1 MKPRDIKI
9 IQSVLEVIKEPIKV
23 TEIYHKAKEL
33 FEKGEIT
40 NMFDCGGETPH
51 QSVSSY
57 IYTALNKGEELPF
70 LKAQEKPVLI
80 ALKDAPKE
88 PVLSAEKIS
97 TPSVK
102 IAHERDL
109 HPFLTYMAIN
119 NENLKCYTKTIFHEE
134 SSKSI
139 KGMDRWLYPDMVGV
153 RFLHAEWSNE
163 NLIAFSKKFDTL
175 PVKLVSFELKKEISV
190 HNCRECYFQAISNS
204 SWANE
209 GYLVGHHVDTHNL
222 KLMDLLKRLHA
233 SFGIGVIDLR
243 TNEDKSAILL
253 NAKYKEKI
261 DYTMAQELSD
271 KNKKFSGFLK
281 SVVDYDPDFPNRY
294 KDEFDEVKKKEEL
307 YPITHNFLFKNA
319 LSGFVRAF
327 QKPQIKR

>member
-1 MKPRDIKI
+1 MKPQDVEIV
-9 IQSVLEVIKEPIKV
+9 QSVLEITGPISP
-23 TEIYHKAKEL
+23 TEVYDKAKEL

-40 NMFDCGGETPH
+40 KTFDYGGNTPH
-51 QSVSSY
+51 QSVSAS

-80 ALKDAPKE
+80 ALKDAAKE
-88 PVLSAEKIS
+88 PFLNMEKIS
-97 TPSVK
+97 VPSAK

-109 HPFLTYMAIN
+109 HPFLTYMAYY

-134 SSKSI
+134 SVKSP

-153 RFLHAEWSNE
+153 RFLHAELSNE

-190 HNCRECYFQAISNS
+190 NNCRECYFQAISNS

-209 GYLVGHHVDTHNL
+209 GYLVGRHIDTHNPQ
-222 KLMDLLKRLHA
+222 LMDLLKRLHA

-261 DYTMAQELSD
+261 DYTVALELSE
-271 KNKKFSGFLK
+271 KNPKFSGFLK
-281 SVVDYDPDFPNRY
+281 SVVDYDPNFPNRY

-307 YPITHNFLFKNA
+307 YPNPS
-319 LSGFVRAF
+319 LSF
-327 QKPQIKR
+327 

>member
-1 MKPRDIKI
+1 MKPQDVEIV
-9 IQSVLEVIKEPIKV
+9 QSVLEITGPISP
-23 TEIYHKAKEL
+23 TEVYDKAKEL
-33 FEKGEIT
+33 YNEGKIT
-40 NMFDCGGETPH
+40 NMFDYGGNTPH
-51 QSVSSY
+51 QSVSAS
-57 IYTALNKGEELPF
+57 IYTALNKGEGLPF

-80 ALKDAPKE
+80 ALKGTAKE
-88 PVLSAEKIS
+88 PVLNMEKIS
-97 TPSVK
+97 APSAK

-109 HPFLTYMAIN
+109 HPFLTYMAFH

-134 SSKSI
+134 SVKSP

-153 RFLHAEWSNE
+153 RFLHAELSNE

-190 HNCRECYFQAISNS
+190 NNCRECYFQAISNS
-204 SWANE
+204 SNE
-209 GYLVGHHVDTHNL
+209 GYLVGRHIDTHNPQ
-222 KLMDLLKRLHA
+222 LMDLLKRLHA

-243 TNEDKSAILL
+243 TDEDKSAILL

-261 DYTMAQELSD
+261 DYTVASELSD

-281 SVVDYDPDFPNRY
+281 SVVDYDPNHQHRY

-307 YPITHNFLFKNA
+307 YPNPS
-319 LSGFVRAF
+319 LSF
-327 QKPQIKR
+327 

>member
-1 MKPRDIKI
+1 MKPQDIEI
-9 IQSVLEVIKEPIKV
+9 IQSVLEITGPIKV
-23 TEIYHKAKEL
+23 TLVYDKAKEL
-33 FEKGEIT
+33 FEKGKIT
-40 NMFDCGGETPH
+40 KMFDYGGNTPH
-51 QSVSSY
+51 QSVSAP

-70 LKAQEKPVLI
+70 LKTQEKPVLI
-80 ALKDAPKE
+80 ALKSTMNE
-88 PVLSAEKIS
+88 PVLNTQKPSA
-97 TPSVK
+97 PSVK

-134 SSKSI
+134 SVKSP

-153 RFLHAEWSNE
+153 RFLHAELSNE

-175 PVKLVSFELKKEISV
+175 PVKLVSFELKKEISAN
-190 HNCRECYFQAISNS
+190 NCRECYFQAISNS

-209 GYLVGHHVDTHNL
+209 GYLVGRHIDTHNS

-261 DYTMAQELSD
+261 DYTMAQELSE
-271 KNKKFSGFLK
+271 KNPKFSGFLK

-307 YPITHNFLFKNA
+307 YPNPS
-319 LSGFVRAF
+319 LSF
-327 QKPQIKR
+327 

>member
-1 MKPRDIKI
+1 MKPQDIEI

-23 TEIYHKAKEL
+23 TEIYDKAKEL

-40 NMFDCGGETPH
+40 NMFDYGGNTPD
-51 QSVSSY
+51 QSVSAS
-57 IYTALNKGEELPF
+57 IYTALNKGEDLPF
-70 LKAQEKPVLI
+70 LKVQEKPVLI
-80 ALKDAPKE
+80 AQ
-88 PVLSAEKIS
+88 KIS
-97 TPSVK
+97 IPGTK

-109 HPFLTYMAIN
+109 HPFLTYMAFH
-119 NENLKCYTKTIFHEE
+119 NENLKCYTKTIFHEG
-134 SSKSI
+134 SLKSP

-153 RFLHAEWSNE
+153 RFLHAELSNE

-190 HNCRECYFQAISNS
+190 NNCRECYFQAISNS

-209 GYLVGHHVDTHNL
+209 GYLVGHHIDTHDP

-243 TNEDKSAILL
+243 TDEDKSAILL

-261 DYTMAQELSD
+261 DYTVASELSD

-307 YPITHNFLFKNA
+307 YPN
-319 LSGFVRAF
+319 S
-327 QKPQIKR
+327 

>member
-1 MKPRDIKI
+1 MKPQDIEI
-9 IQSVLEVIKEPIKV
+9 VQSVLEITGPIKV
-23 TEIYHKAKEL
+23 TEVYDKAKEL
-33 FEKGEIT
+33 FEKGEIA
-40 NMFDCGGETPH
+40 NMFDYGGNTPH
-51 QSVSSY
+51 QSVSAF

-80 ALKDAPKE
+80 ALKDAAKE
-88 PVLSAEKIS
+88 PVLNIEKIS
-97 TPSVK
+97 APSVK
-102 IAHERDL
+102 IMHERDL
-109 HPFLTYMAIN
+109 HPFLTYMAFH

-134 SSKSI
+134 SVKSP

-153 RFLHAEWSNE
+153 RFLHAELSNE

-190 HNCRECYFQAISNS
+190 NNCRECYFQAISNS

-209 GYLVGHHVDTHNL
+209 GYLVGRHIDTHNS

-243 TNEDKSAILL
+243 TDEDKSTILL

-271 KNKKFSGFLK
+271 KNPKFSGFLK
-281 SVVDYDPDFPNRY
+281 SVVDYEPAHSYRY

-307 YPITHNFLFKNA
+307 YPNSS
-319 LSGFVRAF
+319 LSF
-327 QKPQIKR
+327 

>member
-1 MKPRDIKI
+1 MKPRDIEI
-9 IQSVLEVIKEPIKV
+9 VQSVLEIIKEPIKV
-23 TEIYHKAKEL
+23 TEIYDKAKEL
-33 FEKGEIT
+33 FEKGEIE
-40 NMFDCGGETPH
+40 NMFDCGGKTPH

-57 IYTALNKGEELPF
+57 IYTVLNKGEELPF
-70 LKAQEKPVLI
+70 LKVQEKPTLI
-80 ALKDAPKE
+80 ALKGAANE
-88 PVLSAEKIS
+88 PVLNTEKIS
-97 TPSVK
+97 APSAK

-134 SSKSI
+134 SVKSP

-153 RFLHAEWSNE
+153 RFLHAELSNE

-175 PVKLVSFELKKEISV
+175 PVKLMSFELKKEISV

-209 GYLVGHHVDTHNL
+209 GYLVGCHIDTQNS

-243 TNEDKSAILL
+243 IDEDKSAILL

-261 DYTMAQELSD
+261 DYTVALELSA
-271 KNKKFSGFLK
+271 KNEKFSGFLK
-281 SVVDYDPDFPNRY
+281 SVVDYEPNHQHRY

-307 YPITHNFLFKNA
+307 YPNPS
-319 LSGFVRAF
+319 LSF
-327 QKPQIKR
+327 

>member
-1 MKPRDIKI
+1 MKPQDIEI
-9 IQSVLEVIKEPIKV
+9 IQSVLEITGPIKV
-23 TEIYHKAKEL
+23 TLVYDKAKEL

-40 NMFDCGGETPH
+40 NMFDYGGKTPH
-51 QSVSSY
+51 QSVSAL
-57 IYTALNKGEELPF
+57 IYTALNKGEEVPF
-70 LKAQEKPVLI
+70 FKVQEKPALI
-80 ALKDAPKE
+80 ALKSAMNE
-88 PVLSAEKIS
+88 PVLNTEKPSA
-97 TPSVK
+97 PSVK
-102 IAHERDL
+102 IAHNKIMHERDL

-134 SSKSI
+134 SSKSP

-190 HNCRECYFQAISNS
+190 NNCRECYFQAISNS
-204 SWANE
+204 SNE
-209 GYLVGHHVDTHNL
+209 GYLVGRHIDTHNPQ
-222 KLMDLLKRLHA
+222 LMDLLKRLHA

-243 TNEDKSAILL
+243 TDEDKSAILL

-261 DYTMAQELSD
+261 DYTVASELSA
-271 KNKKFSGFLK
+271 KNEKFSGFLK
-281 SVVDYDPDFPNRY
+281 SVVDYDPNHQHRY

-307 YPITHNFLFKNA
+307 YPNPSRSF
-319 LSGFVRAF
+319 
-327 QKPQIKR
+327 

>member
-1 MKPRDIKI
+1 MKPQDIEI
-9 IQSVLEVIKEPIKV
+9 VQSVLEITGPISP
-23 TEIYHKAKEL
+23 TEVYDKAKEL

-40 NMFDCGGETPH
+40 NMFDYGGNTPH
-51 QSVSSY
+51 WSVRAS

-70 LKAQEKPVLI
+70 FKVQEKPVLI
-80 ALKDAPKE
+80 ALKGAAKE
-88 PVLSAEKIS
+88 PVLNTEKIS
-97 TPSVK
+97 APSVK
-102 IAHERDL
+102 IVHNKIMHERDL
-109 HPFLTYMAIN
+109 HPFLTYMAFH

-134 SSKSI
+134 SLKLP

-153 RFLHAEWSNE
+153 RFLHAELSNE

-190 HNCRECYFQAISNS
+190 NNCRECYFQAISNS
-204 SWANE
+204 SNE
-209 GYLVGHHVDTHNL
+209 GYLVGRHIDTHNPQ
-222 KLMDLLKRLHA
+222 LMDLLKRLHA

-253 NAKYKEKI
+253 NAKHKEKI
-261 DYTMAQELSD
+261 DYTVALELSD
-271 KNKKFSGFLK
+271 KNPKFSGFLK

-307 YPITHNFLFKNA
+307 YPN
-319 LSGFVRAF
+319 S
-327 QKPQIKR
+327 

>member
-1 MKPRDIKI
+1 MKPQDIEI
-9 IQSVLEVIKEPIKV
+9 VQSVLEITGPIKP
-23 TEIYHKAKEL
+23 TEVYDKAKEL

-40 NMFDCGGETPH
+40 KMFDYGGYTPQ
-51 QSVSSY
+51 QSVSAS

-70 LKAQEKPVLI
+70 LKVREKPVLI
-80 ALKDAPKE
+80 ALKDAAKE
-88 PVLSAEKIS
+88 PVLNIEKIS
-97 TPSVK
+97 VPSVK

-109 HPFLTYMAIN
+109 HPFLTYMAFH

-134 SSKSI
+134 SSKSP

-153 RFLHAEWSNE
+153 RFLHAELSNA

-209 GYLVGHHVDTHNL
+209 GYLVGRHIDTHNPQ
-222 KLMDLLKRLHA
+222 LMDLLKRLHA

-243 TNEDKSAILL
+243 TDEDKSAILL

-261 DYTMAQELSD
+261 DYTVALELSE
-271 KNKKFSGFLK
+271 KNPKFSGFLK
-281 SVVDYDPDFPNRY
+281 SVVDYDPNHQHRY

-307 YPITHNFLFKNA
+307 YPNPS
-319 LSGFVRAF
+319 LSF
-327 QKPQIKR
+327 

>member
-1 MKPRDIKI
+1 MKPRDIGI
-9 IQSVLEVIKEPIKV
+9 VQSVLEAIKEPIKV

-33 FEKGEIT
+33 FSEGEIE

-51 QSVSSY
+51 QSVSAS

-70 LKAQEKPVLI
+70 CKVQEKPVLI
-80 ALKDAPKE
+80 ALKGTARE
-88 PVLSAEKIS
+88 LVLNAEKPS
-97 TPSVK
+97 APSVKIAHNK

-109 HPFLTYMAIN
+109 HPFLTYMAFH
-119 NENLKCYTKTIFHEE
+119 NENLKCYTKTIFHEG
-134 SSKSI
+134 SLKSP

-153 RFLHAEWSNE
+153 RFLHAELSNE

-175 PVKLVSFELKKEISV
+175 PVKLVSFELKREISV

-209 GYLVGHHVDTHNL
+209 GYLVGHHINTHDS

-243 TNEDKSAILL
+243 TDEDKSAILL

-261 DYTMAQELSD
+261 DYTVALELSE
-271 KNKKFSGFLK
+271 KNEKFSAFLK
-281 SVVDYDPDFPNRY
+281 SVVDYDPNHQHRY

-307 YPITHNFLFKNA
+307 YPNPS
-319 LSGFVRAF
+319 LSF
-327 QKPQIKR
+327 

>member
-1 MKPRDIKI
+1 MKPRDVEIV
-9 IQSVLEVIKEPIKV
+9 QSVLEITGPIKV
-23 TEIYHKAKEL
+23 TEVYDKAKEL

-40 NMFDCGGETPH
+40 KMFDYGGNTPH
-51 QSVSSY
+51 WSVRAS

-80 ALKDAPKE
+80 ALKSAAKE
-88 PVLSAEKIS
+88 PFLNMEK
-97 TPSVK
+97 PSVPSAK
-102 IAHERDL
+102 IMHERDL

-134 SSKSI
+134 SVKSP

-153 RFLHAEWSNE
+153 RFLHAELSNE

-190 HNCRECYFQAISNS
+190 NNCRECYFQAISNS

-209 GYLVGHHVDTHNL
+209 GYLVGRHIDTHNPQ
-222 KLMDLLKRLHA
+222 LMDLLKRLHA

-243 TNEDKSAILL
+243 TDEDKSAILL

-261 DYTMAQELSD
+261 DYTVALELSD
-271 KNKKFSGFLK
+271 KNPKFSGFLK
-281 SVVDYDPDFPNRY
+281 SVVDYDPAEPHRY
-294 KDEFDEVKKKEEL
+294 EAEFEKVKKKEEL
-307 YPITHNFLFKNA
+307 YPNSS
-319 LSGFVRAF
+319 LSF
-327 QKPQIKR
+327 

>member
-1 MKPRDIKI
+1 MKPQDIEI
-9 IQSVLEVIKEPIKV
+9 VQSVLEITGPIKV
-23 TEIYHKAKEL
+23 TLVYDKAKEL

-40 NMFDCGGETPH
+40 NMFDCGGNTPDR
-51 QSVSSY
+51 SVSAF

-70 LKAQEKPVLI
+70 LKTQEKPVLI
-80 ALKDAPKE
+80 ALKSAMNE

-97 TPSVK
+97 APSVK

-109 HPFLTYMAIN
+109 HPFLTYMAIH

-134 SSKSI
+134 SSKSP

-153 RFLHAEWSNE
+153 RFLHAELSNE

-204 SWANE
+204 SNE
-209 GYLVGHHVDTHNL
+209 GYLVGRHIDTHNPQ
-222 KLMDLLKRLHA
+222 LMDLLKRLHA

-243 TNEDKSAILL
+243 VDEDKSAILL

-261 DYTMAQELSD
+261 DYTVALELST
-271 KNKKFSGFLK
+271 KNEKFSGFLK
-281 SVVDYDPDFPNRY
+281 SVVDYDPSNQHRY

-307 YPITHNFLFKNA
+307 YPNPS
-319 LSGFVRAF
+319 LSF
-327 QKPQIKR
+327 

>member
-1 MKPRDIKI
+1 MKPQDIEI
-9 IQSVLEVIKEPIKV
+9 VQSVLEIIKEPIKV

-33 FEKGEIT
+33 FEKGEIE

-70 LKAQEKPVLI
+70 KKTQEKPTLI
-80 ALKDAPKE
+80 ALKSTAKE
-88 PVLSAEKIS
+88 LGLNAQKIS
-97 TPSVK
+97 VPSTK

-134 SSKSI
+134 SSKSP

-153 RFLHAEWSNE
+153 RFLHAELSNE

-209 GYLVGHHVDTHNL
+209 GYLVGRHVDTHNPQ
-222 KLMDLLKRLHA
+222 LMDLLKRLHA

-243 TNEDKSAILL
+243 TDEDKSAILL

-261 DYTMAQELSD
+261 DYTVASELSA
-271 KNKKFSGFLK
+271 KNEKFSGFLK
-281 SVVDYDPDFPNRY
+281 SVVDYDPNHPQRY

-307 YPITHNFLFKNA
+307 YPNPS
-319 LSGFVRAF
+319 LSF
-327 QKPQIKR
+327 

>member
-1 MKPRDIKI
+1 MKPQDVEIV
-9 IQSVLEVIKEPIKV
+9 QSVLEITGPISPTKV
-23 TEIYHKAKEL
+23 YDKAKEL

-40 NMFDCGGETPH
+40 NMFDYGGNTPDR
-51 QSVSSY
+51 SVSAF
-57 IYTALNKGEELPF
+57 IYTALNNGEELPF

-80 ALKDAPKE
+80 ALKGAAKE
-88 PVLSAEKIS
+88 PVLSTEKIS
-97 TPSVK
+97 ASSVK

-109 HPFLTYMAIN
+109 HPFLTYMAFH

-134 SSKSI
+134 SLKSP

-153 RFLHAEWSNE
+153 RFLHAELSNE

-175 PVKLVSFELKKEISV
+175 PIKLVSFELKKEISV
-190 HNCRECYFQAISNS
+190 NNCRECYFQAISNS

-209 GYLVGHHVDTHNL
+209 GYLVGRHIDTHNPQ
-222 KLMDLLKRLHA
+222 LMDLLKRLHA

-243 TNEDKSAILL
+243 TDEDKSAILL

-261 DYTMAQELSD
+261 DYTVALELSD
-271 KNKKFSGFLK
+271 KNPKFSGFLK

-307 YPITHNFLFKNA
+307 YPNSS
-319 LSGFVRAF
+319 LSF
-327 QKPQIKR
+327 

>member
-1 MKPRDIKI
+1 MKPRDIEI
-9 IQSVLEVIKEPIKV
+9 VQSVLEITGPIKV
-23 TEIYHKAKEL
+23 TEIYDRAKEL

-51 QSVSSY
+51 QSVSAS
-57 IYTALNKGEELPF
+57 IYTALKNGEEVPF

-80 ALKDAPKE
+80 ALKGAAKE

-97 TPSVK
+97 APSVKIAHNK

-109 HPFLTYMAIN
+109 HPFLTYMAFH

-209 GYLVGHHVDTHNL
+209 GYLVGRHIDTHNPQ
-222 KLMDLLKRLHA
+222 LMDLLKRLHA

-243 TNEDKSAILL
+243 TYEDKSAILL

-261 DYTMAQELSD
+261 DYTVALELSA
-271 KNKKFSGFLK
+271 KMKSFLK
-281 SVVDYDPDFPNRY
+281 SVVDYDPNHQHRY
-294 KDEFDEVKKKEEL
+294 KGEFDEIKKKEEL
-307 YPITHNFLFKNA
+307 YPNPS
-319 LSGFVRAF
+319 LSF
-327 QKPQIKR
+327 

>member
-1 MKPRDIKI
+1 MKPRDIGI
-9 IQSVLEVIKEPIKV
+9 IQSVLEITGPIKV
-23 TEIYHKAKEL
+23 TEIYDRAKEL
-33 FEKGEIT
+33 FEKGEIAK
-40 NMFDCGGETPH
+40 MFDYGGNTPH

-57 IYTALNKGEELPF
+57 IYTALSKGEEVPF
-70 LKAQEKPVLI
+70 LKVQEAPVLI
-80 ALKDAPKE
+80 ALKSAAKE
-88 PVLSAEKIS
+88 PVLNIEKIS
-97 TPSVK
+97 APSAK
-102 IAHERDL
+102 IAHNKIMHERDL
-109 HPFLTYMAIN
+109 HPFLTYMAFG

-134 SSKSI
+134 SSKSP

-153 RFLHAEWSNE
+153 RFLHAELSNE

-209 GYLVGHHVDTHNL
+209 GYLVGHHIDTYNP

-243 TNEDKSAILL
+243 TDEDKSAILL

-261 DYTMAQELSD
+261 DYTVASELSE
-271 KNKKFSGFLK
+271 KNEKFSGFLK
-281 SVVDYDPDFPNRY
+281 SVVDYDPNHPHRY

-307 YPITHNFLFKNA
+307 YPN
-319 LSGFVRAF
+319 
-327 QKPQIKR
+327 P

>member
-1 MKPRDIKI
+1 MKPRDIGI
-9 IQSVLEVIKEPIKV
+9 VQSVLEIIKEPIKV
-23 TEIYHKAKEL
+23 TEIYDKAKEL
-33 FEKGEIT
+33 FEKGEIE
-40 NMFDCGGETPH
+40 NMFDYGGNTPDR
-51 QSVSSY
+51 SVSAS

-70 LKAQEKPVLI
+70 FKVQEKPVLI
-80 ALKDAPKE
+80 ALNSAAKE
-88 PVLSAEKIS
+88 PGLNIEKIS
-97 TPSVK
+97 APSAK
-102 IAHERDL
+102 IMHERDL
-109 HPFLTYMAIN
+109 HPFLTYMAFH

-134 SSKSI
+134 SLKSP

-153 RFLHAEWSNE
+153 RFLHAELSNE

-204 SWANE
+204 SNE
-209 GYLVGHHVDTHNL
+209 GYLVGRHIDTHNPQ
-222 KLMDLLKRLHA
+222 LMDLLKRLHA

-261 DYTMAQELSD
+261 DYTVASELSA
-271 KNKKFSGFLK
+271 KNEKFSGFLK
-281 SVVDYDPDFPNRY
+281 SVVDYDPNHPQRY

-307 YPITHNFLFKNA
+307 YPNPS
-319 LSGFVRAF
+319 LSF
-327 QKPQIKR
+327 

>member
-1 MKPRDIKI
+1 MKPRDIEI
-9 IQSVLEVIKEPIKV
+9 IQSVLEITGPIKV
-23 TEIYHKAKEL
+23 TEIYDKVKEL
-33 FEKGEIT
+33 FEKGEIE
-40 NMFDCGGETPH
+40 NMFDYGGNTPD
-51 QSVSSY
+51 QSVSAS

-70 LKAQEKPVLI
+70 CKVQEKPVLI
-80 ALKDAPKE
+80 ALKGAARE
-88 PVLSAEKIS
+88 LVLNAEK
-97 TPSVK
+97 PSVPSAK

-109 HPFLTYMAIN
+109 HPFLTYMAFN

-139 KGMDRWLYPDMVGV
+139 KGTDRWLYPDMVGV
-153 RFLHAEWSNE
+153 RFLHAELSNE

-175 PVKLVSFELKKEISV
+175 PVKLVSFELKREISV

-209 GYLVGHHVDTHNL
+209 GYLVGHHINTHDS

-243 TNEDKSAILL
+243 TDEDKSAILL

-261 DYTMAQELSD
+261 DYTVALELSE
-271 KNKKFSGFLK
+271 KNEKFSAFLK
-281 SVVDYDPDFPNRY
+281 SVVDYDPNHQHRY
-294 KDEFDEVKKKEEL
+294 KDEFDEIKKKEEL
-307 YPITHNFLFKNA
+307 YPNPS
-319 LSGFVRAF
+319 LSF
-327 QKPQIKR
+327 

>member
-1 MKPRDIKI
+1 MKPQDIEI
-9 IQSVLEVIKEPIKV
+9 VQSVLEITGPISPTKV
-23 TEIYHKAKEL
+23 YDKAKEL

-40 NMFDCGGETPH
+40 EMFDYGGNTPDR
-51 QSVSSY
+51 SVSAF

-70 LKAQEKPVLI
+70 FKVQEKPALI
-80 ALKDAPKE
+80 ALKSAAKE
-88 PVLSAEKIS
+88 PVLNAEKIS
-97 TPSVK
+97 VPSAK

-109 HPFLTYMAIN
+109 HPFLTYMAFH

-134 SSKSI
+134 SLKSS

-153 RFLHAEWSNE
+153 RFLHAELSNE

-209 GYLVGHHVDTHNL
+209 GYLVGRHINTHNPQ
-222 KLMDLLKRLHA
+222 LMDLLKRLHA

-261 DYTMAQELSD
+261 DYTVAQELSD

-281 SVVDYDPDFPNRY
+281 SVVDYDPAHSYRY

-307 YPITHNFLFKNA
+307 YPNPL
-319 LSGFVRAF
+319 LSF
-327 QKPQIKR
+327 

>member
-1 MKPRDIKI
+1 MKPQDIEI
-9 IQSVLEVIKEPIKV
+9 VQSVLEITGPIKP
-23 TEIYHKAKEL
+23 TEVYDKAKEL

-40 NMFDCGGETPH
+40 NMFDCGGKTPH

-57 IYTALNKGEELPF
+57 IYTALSKGEELPF
-70 LKAQEKPVLI
+70 KKVREKPTLI
-80 ALKDAPKE
+80 ALKGAVKE
-88 PVLSAEKIS
+88 PVLNIEKPGVSSA
-97 TPSVK
+97 K
-102 IAHERDL
+102 IAHNKIMHERDL

-153 RFLHAEWSNE
+153 RFLHAELSNE

-204 SWANE
+204 SNE
-209 GYLVGHHVDTHNL
+209 GYLVGRHIDTHNPQ
-222 KLMDLLKRLHA
+222 LMDLLKRLHA

-261 DYTMAQELSD
+261 DYTVASELSA
-271 KNKKFSGFLK
+271 KNEKFSGFLK
-281 SVVDYDPDFPNRY
+281 SVVDYDPNHPQRY

-307 YPITHNFLFKNA
+307 YPNSS
-319 LSGFVRAF
+319 LSF
-327 QKPQIKR
+327 

>member
-1 MKPRDIKI
+1 MKPRDIEI
-9 IQSVLEVIKEPIKV
+9 VQSVLEIIKEPIKV
-23 TEIYHKAKEL
+23 TEIYDKAKEL

-51 QSVSSY
+51 QSVSAS

-70 LKAQEKPVLI
+70 LKAQEKPTLI
-80 ALKDAPKE
+80 ALKDVAKE
-88 PVLSAEKIS
+88 SVLSIEKPS
-97 TPSVK
+97 TPIAK

-119 NENLKCYTKTIFHEE
+119 NENLKCYTKTIFHEG
-134 SSKSI
+134 SLKSP

-153 RFLHAEWSNE
+153 RFLHAELSNE

-175 PVKLVSFELKKEISV
+175 PVKLMSFELKKEISV

-209 GYLVGHHVDTHNL
+209 GYLVGRHIDTHNPQ
-222 KLMDLLKRLHA
+222 LMDLLKRLHA

-243 TNEDKSAILL
+243 TDEDKSTILL

-261 DYTMAQELSD
+261 DYTMALELSE
-271 KNKKFSGFLK
+271 KNPKFSGFLK

-307 YPITHNFLFKNA
+307 YPNSS
-319 LSGFVRAF
+319 LSF
-327 QKPQIKR
+327 

>member
-1 MKPRDIKI
+1 MKPRDIGI
-9 IQSVLEVIKEPIKV
+9 VQSVLEITGPISP
-23 TEIYHKAKEL
+23 TEVYDKAQEL
-33 FEKGEIT
+33 FERGEIEK
-40 NMFDCGGETPH
+40 MFDCGGKTPH
-51 QSVSSY
+51 QSVSAA

-70 LKAQEKPVLI
+70 FKAQEKPALI
-80 ALKDAPKE
+80 ALKGTAKE
-88 PVLSAEKIS
+88 PGLNAEKIS
-97 TPSVK
+97 VPSAKIAHNK

-134 SSKSI
+134 SSKSP

-209 GYLVGHHVDTHNL
+209 GYLVGCHIDTHNPQ
-222 KLMDLLKRLHA
+222 LMDLLKRLHA

-243 TNEDKSAILL
+243 TDEDKSAILL

-261 DYTMAQELSD
+261 DYTVASELSA
-271 KNKKFSGFLK
+271 KNEKFSGFLK
-281 SVVDYDPDFPNRY
+281 SVVDYDPNHQHRY
-294 KDEFDEVKKKEEL
+294 KDEFDEIKKKEEL
-307 YPITHNFLFKNA
+307 YPNPS
-319 LSGFVRAF
+319 LSF
-327 QKPQIKR
+327 